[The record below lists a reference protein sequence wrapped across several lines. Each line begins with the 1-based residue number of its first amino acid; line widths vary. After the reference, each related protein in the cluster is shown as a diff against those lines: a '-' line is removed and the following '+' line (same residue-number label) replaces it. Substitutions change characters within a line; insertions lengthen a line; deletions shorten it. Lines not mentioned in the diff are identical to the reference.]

1 MLELETKTAAHVQ
14 SGAANQPKS
23 AEQLAPIIPDDI
35 RFLFEPRPLT
45 IHEDPGDYDRLLA
58 LIVQDVKPRDMIEWI
73 WVKDIVDLAWEAR
86 RLRLYK
92 VLVTRVR
99 MRKAGGRLLAQ
110 VFEPETSD
118 GVQVFRSERAVSD
131 YQSGNGKGITP
142 VLDALDALGLPEDAL
157 SVAAFIDALP
167 ELEKIEQMLRSVESR
182 RNLVLREIERQRF
195 ATSQR
200 LRSASEAVV
209 VDLIEAGPETNE

>member
-1 MLELETKTAAHVQ
+1 MFKFQTKPVVQ
-14 SGAANQPKS
+14 VESDAPIQPHGPK
-23 AEQLAPIIPDDI
+23 QLAPIIPDEI
-35 RFLFEPRPLT
+35 RFIFEPRPLT
-45 IHEDPGDYDRLLA
+45 IHEDPGHYDRLLA
-58 LIVQDVKPRDMIEWI
+58 LIVQDVKPRDIIEWI
-73 WVKDIVDLAWEAR
+73 WIKDIVDLVWEAR

-92 VLVTRVR
+92 VLVTQVR

-110 VFEPETSD
+110 VFEPETSED
-118 GVQVFRSERAVSD
+118 APVLRSERAVSD

-142 VLDALDALGLPEDAL
+142 VADALDALGLPEDAL

-182 RNLVLREIERQRF
+182 RNSVLREIERQRF

-200 LRSASEAVV
+200 LRSASEPVA
-209 VDLIEAGPETNE
+209 VDLIETRDK